1 MITGDTHAEH
11 WSHPLRQE
19 SDRIVRSLKA
29 FVESARALIF
39 PSETAPP
46 DADFIEYPEMCDPS
60 AAVAI
65 NDALFIVA
73 SDEDNVLRV
82 YKRGT
87 LDAPQRFDLNS
98 FLRPDDDREA
108 DIEGGTRIGDRIFWI
123 ASHGRNAKA
132 ELRPSRH
139 RLFATR
145 VIVEGNNVT
154 VIPVGRPYTRLLEDL
169 AQAPALRKY
178 DLDGAS
184 KRAPEDKGGLNI
196 EGLAATP
203 QGTLMIGFRNP
214 IPNGKALIVSL
225 NNPAQIVDGERATL
239 GTPIELSLSGLGIR
253 SMEYRERQARYLIVA
268 GPYNDTGNV
277 SLFDWS
283 GESSDAAKPIR
294 EVQFGDLNPEAMF
307 VYPGDLTAVQFL
319 SDDGGSKPKGV
330 SGKAMVPAEQRFR
343 GFSREIR

>member
-1 MITGDTHAEH
+1 MRG
-11 WSHPLRQE
+11 
-19 SDRIVRSLKA
+19 LKA
-29 FVESARALIF
+29 FVESAIALIF
-39 PSETAPP
+39 PSATTPP
-46 DADFIEYPEMCDPS
+46 NANFIEYPEMCDPS

-65 NDALFIVA
+65 TDALFIVA

-87 LDAPQRFDLNS
+87 SDAPQRFDLNS
-98 FLRPDDDREA
+98 FLRPDDHPEA

-123 ASHGRNAKA
+123 ASHGRSVEGK
-132 ELRPSRH
+132 LRPSRH

-145 VIVEGNNVT
+145 VTVEGNNVT

-169 AQAPALRKY
+169 VQAPALRKY
-178 DLDGAS
+178 DFESAS
-184 KRAPEDKGGLNI
+184 KKAPEDKGGLNI

-214 IPNGKALIVSL
+214 IPDGKALIVPL
-225 NNPAQIVDGERATL
+225 DNPEQVVDGERAML
-239 GTPIELSLSGLGIR
+239 GTPIELSLNGLGIR
-253 SMEYRERQARYLIVA
+253 SIEYRGSQARYLIVA
-268 GPYNDTGNV
+268 GPYNDDGNV

-283 GESSDAAKPIR
+283 GKPSDAAELIR
-294 EVQFGDLNPEAMF
+294 EVQFGELNPEAMF

-319 SDDGGSKPKGV
+319 SDDGGRKLKGA
-330 SGKAMVPAEQRFR
+330 SCKEMAPAEQRFR